1 VKCSLGLFLTVALS
15 MLGCSRLLSPGPESR
30 YKEAQR
36 RLDSAKGDESRFY
49 ALDGAAKT
57 ALDVA
62 KPKQAD
68 AYARELLT
76 LADKFKSDWNYG
88 NAIHDG
94 HVVLGRLALLNG
106 DRPGACQHLLDAG
119 DTRGSPQLNSFG
131 PNMTLARDL
140 LNVGER
146 DCVLQYFQ
154 KCRRFWEMGQDKL
167 SEWEDAVRHQRTP
180 GFGTNLL
187 Y

>member
-1 VKCSLGLFLTVALS
+1 MKRSLSLFLAATLS
-15 MLGCSRLLSPGPESR
+15 MVGCSRLRSLSPESR
-30 YKEAQR
+30 YEEAQR
-36 RLDSAKGDESRFY
+36 RLASAKGEEARFY

-62 KPKQAD
+62 KTKEAD
-68 AYARELLT
+68 AYAREALT

-106 DRPGACQHLLDAG
+106 DRSLACQHLLEAG
-119 DTRGSPQLNSFG
+119 DTKGSPQLNSFG

-140 LNVGER
+140 LNAGER

-167 SEWEDAVRHQRTP
+167 SEWEDAARHQRAP
-180 GFGTNLL
+180 AFGATLL

>member
-1 VKCSLGLFLTVALS
+1 VKCPLGLFLTVILS
-15 MLGCSRLLSPGPESR
+15 TVGCSRLLPPGPESR
-30 YKEAQR
+30 YKEAQQ
-36 RLDSAKGDESRFY
+36 RLDSVKGEEARFY
-49 ALDGAAKT
+49 ALRDAAKS

-68 AYARELLT
+68 AYAHELLT
-76 LADKFKSDWNYG
+76 LAEKFKSDWNYG

-106 DRPGACQHLLDAG
+106 DRSVACQHLLDAG

-140 LNVGER
+140 LDAGER

-167 SEWEDAVRHQRTP
+167 SEWEDAVRHQRPP